1 MGTLSKRRL
10 EDFGLDVKR
19 HVERFRA
26 QHAATKTQEE
36 IDDAWRPSEGGAIK
50 TAWQTWLAYAGAAV
64 VLVGITSRLVRLA
77 VARARQ

>member
-10 EDFGLDVKR
+10 EDFGVDVKG

-26 QHAATKTQEE
+26 QQTAKTQEE
-36 IDDAWRPSEGGAIK
+36 IDEEWRPSEGPIQ
-50 TAWQTWLAYAGAAV
+50 TAWKTWLTYAGAAV
-64 VLVGITSRLVRLA
+64 VLVGITSKLVRLA